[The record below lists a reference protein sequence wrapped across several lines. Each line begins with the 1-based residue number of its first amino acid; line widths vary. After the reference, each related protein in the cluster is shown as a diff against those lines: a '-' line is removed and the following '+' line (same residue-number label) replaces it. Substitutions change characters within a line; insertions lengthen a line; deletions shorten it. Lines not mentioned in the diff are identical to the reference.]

1 VGDAAPVEIIVSLVV
16 GLATAI
22 LVIRLGAA
30 IFRRGVV
37 RTGKRL
43 RLMEAL
49 RSP

>member
-1 VGDAAPVEIIVSLVV
+1 VVSLVV
-16 GLATAI
+16 GIAAAVV
-22 LVIRLGAA
+22 VIRIGAA

-37 RTGKRL
+37 HTGKRL